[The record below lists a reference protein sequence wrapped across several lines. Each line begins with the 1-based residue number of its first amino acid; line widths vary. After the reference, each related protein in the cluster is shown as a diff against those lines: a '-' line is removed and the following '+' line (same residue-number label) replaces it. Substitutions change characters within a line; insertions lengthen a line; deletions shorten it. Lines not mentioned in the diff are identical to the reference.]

1 MVINNRQLA
10 IRNGEKVEL
19 VELQIPWEIIPLFFL
34 MAFLFSSVGH
44 GGASGYLALFALAGV
59 ARSEIAPVVLVL
71 NILVA
76 GSSFINYY
84 RAKHFSFQLL
94 LPFIISS
101 IPAAFVGGLLKV
113 PSLAFSIILGSV
125 LLLAAVRLLFVKNGI
140 GTRWQEY
147 SGKAFYWGIPIGF
160 IIGILSGITG
170 VGGGIFLSP
179 FLLLT
184 GWADAKKT
192 SAVSAAFII
201 LNSLSALLAKSLTA
215 PIHFDIV
222 LIFGIVVLMAGQIG
236 SRLGAFKFQPDIL
249 QKLLGAV
256 LLIAGLKLI
265 KDLLL

>member
-1 MVINNRQLA
+1 MI
-10 IRNGEKVEL
+10 
-19 VELQIPWEIIPLFFL
+19 ELQIPWEIIPLFFL
-34 MAFLFSSVGH
+34 VAFLFSSVGH
-44 GGASGYLALFALAGV
+44 GGASGYLALFALAGL

-76 GSSFINYY
+76 SSSFINYY
-84 RAKHFSFQLL
+84 RAKHFSIQLL

-113 PSLAFSIILGSV
+113 SSFTFAIILGSV
-125 LLLAAVRLLFVKNGI
+125 LLLAAVRLLLVKDQI
-140 GTRWQEY
+140 ETRWQKY

-160 IIGILSGITG
+160 VIGILSGITG

-192 SAVSAAFII
+192 AAVSGAFII
-201 LNSLSALLAKSLTA
+201 LNSLSALVAKSLSA
-215 PIHFDIV
+215 PINLDIALILGVVV
-222 LIFGIVVLMAGQIG
+222 LIAGQLG
-236 SRLGAFKFQPDIL
+236 SRLGAFKFQPEIL

-256 LLIAGLKLI
+256 LLIAGFKII
-265 KDLLL
+265 KDIWL